1 MSIKMNVT
9 DIDGLP
15 IKRQVGLFAGLAD
28 ETKEKFRI
36 QDGTNEFSVVC
47 PEAWWSFGPIG
58 YRLLIGA
65 DLNQPDLVLEIQFAQ
80 SILVKVIV
88 IGVIFAGLLGLA
100 VVLIRVTTKA
110 NDRRQAKRLL
120 LSFLQIELLL
130 GDPSIPLS
138 LGWQLCHPCVRLQL
152 LSWL

>member
-1 MSIKMNVT
+1 
-9 DIDGLP
+9 L
-15 IKRQVGLFAGLAD
+15 
-28 ETKEKFRI
+28 
-36 QDGTNEFSVVC
+36 VC
-47 PEAWWSFGPIG
+47 PEAWWSYGPIG

-88 IGVIFAGLLGLA
+88 IGVILAGLLGLA

-120 LSFLQIELLL
+120 LSFLRIELLL

-138 LGWQLCHPCVRLQL
+138 LGWRLSHPCVRLQL